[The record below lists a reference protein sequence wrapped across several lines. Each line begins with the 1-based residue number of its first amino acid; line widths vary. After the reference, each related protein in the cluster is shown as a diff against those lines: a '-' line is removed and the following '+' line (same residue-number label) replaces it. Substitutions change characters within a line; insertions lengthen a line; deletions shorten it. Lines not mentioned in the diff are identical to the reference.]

1 MKNQNNTKPELQT
14 KLPLKFFDLLNKA
27 ILYSP
32 TEDQTNE
39 SQNSYDYNEK
49 QTRSRKTA
57 NTSD

>member
-1 MKNQNNTKPELQT
+1 MKNQNNIKFELQT

-39 SQNSYDYNEK
+39 SLNSCDYNEK
-49 QTRSRKTA
+49 QTRLRKSEDTL
-57 NTSD
+57 D